1 MAYTVNS
8 WGQHICCPSTL
19 LIHHLQRS
27 FRSCI
32 EMTFS
37 PPACS
42 EYIHLPTG
50 PGASGKSAGGV
61 HAAPRSYKHHKS
73 PDFNPTGQNWWLNA
87 LKHSEAICQSLWDGK
102 LWCCVA
108 MVMGPHGTGICF
120 LPPHSLLPCSPW
132 SDKHQKHQPNVMGH
146 PLEVLWMN
154 DGKLSISRAW
164 PPSAGSTM
172 TW

>member
-1 MAYTVNS
+1 MLPLHPSNS
-8 WGQHICCPSTL
+8 PSSEELQELYRDDL
-19 LIHHLQRS
+19 LSPSLQWVH
-27 FRSCI
+27 
-32 EMTFS
+32 
-37 PPACS
+37 PPP
-42 EYIHLPTG
+42 HWNTG